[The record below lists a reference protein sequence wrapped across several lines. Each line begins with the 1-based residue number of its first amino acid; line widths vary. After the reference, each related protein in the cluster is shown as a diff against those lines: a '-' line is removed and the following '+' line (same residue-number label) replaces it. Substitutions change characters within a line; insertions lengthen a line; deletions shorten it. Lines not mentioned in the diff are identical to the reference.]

1 MNFKAI
7 LFTLALF
14 IVANFSLTAQS
25 TTEEEVLQPIH
36 QLFDGMRAGDSSMV
50 RAALHP
56 TARLQTTF
64 TNQEGKPQI
73 NTGDL
78 EKFLVSI
85 GTPHEQV
92 FDEQIWGYEVMIE
105 DNLATVWTPYT
116 FYLGERLS
124 HCGVNAFQLANTE
137 DGWKIIQITDT
148 RKKEGCQEKE

>member
-1 MNFKAI
+1 MNFKTI
-7 LFTLALF
+7 LFTLAFF
-14 IVANFSLTAQS
+14 IVANFSLSGQS
-25 TTEEEVLQPIH
+25 TTEQEVLTPIH

-50 RAALHP
+50 RMAFHP

-64 TNQEGKPQI
+64 TDKEGKPQI
-73 NTGDL
+73 QTGDL

-85 GTPHEQV
+85 GSPRDQV
-92 FDEQIWGYEVMIE
+92 YDEQIWSYDVKIE

>member
-1 MNFKAI
+1 MNFKTI
-7 LFTLALF
+7 LITLALF
-14 IVANFSLTAQS
+14 IVANFSLSGQS
-25 TTEEEVLQPIH
+25 TTEEEVLLPIH

-50 RAALHP
+50 RMAFHP

-73 NTGDL
+73 HTGDL

-85 GTPHEQV
+85 GSPRDQIY
-92 FDEQIWGYEVMIE
+92 DEQIWSYDVKIE

-116 FYLGERLS
+116 FYLGEQLS

-137 DGWKIIQITDT
+137 EGWKIIQITDT